1 MGDLS
6 PRKHG
11 GGSCPITQGL
21 GLLLAATLTPVYS
34 SSTIPFDALV
44 SFAGQTAHLSP
55 FIFHFSPLPT
65 PLAAFDFSVFLKPS
79 PESALNNLSYLL
91 VGLGWSL
98 LMALASWVVAFFV
111 GTVVGVMRTLPGRL
125 LPSIGACYVELFRNV
140 PLLVQLFVWFFVIPD
155 VTPILGDWF
164 KQQVPPIWQEFIA
177 GTACLGLFTGARI
190 AEQVRSGIGS
200 LGPGQLGAG
209 LALGLRRRQVYLLV
223 LLPVAYRILIP
234 TLTSEFL
241 NLIKNTAVAST
252 IGYLELAQRSASM
265 AETTSRVYEAFAAAT
280 LLYAALNLLVMLL
293 ARALE
298 RSTALPGFLGGRK

>member
-1 MGDLS
+1 
-6 PRKHG
+6 
-11 GGSCPITQGL
+11 
-21 GLLLAATLTPVYS
+21 VYPS
-34 SSTIPFDALV
+34 LVIPFDAV
-44 SFAGQTAHLSP
+44 FACAAQASHFSP
-55 FIFHFSPLPT
+55 FTFHFSPSALI
-65 PLAAFDFSVFLKPS
+65 AAFDFSVFLRPS

-98 LMALASWVVAFFV
+98 LMALASWVVAFVV
-111 GTVVGVMRTLPGRL
+111 GTVVGVMRTLPGRI